1 MGKKKKKSDPGSLAN
16 NRKARHDFHITDN
29 YEAGIVLTGTEVK
42 SCRAHSITLGD
53 AYVKI
58 ENDEAMLLNV
68 HISEYEHGNR
78 YNHVPKRPRKLLLH
92 RREILKLSQ
101 LTKEKGFTIIP
112 LRFYLKRGKVKVD
125 LGVAKG
131 KQLFDKRESLKKRQD
146 DMDSRRAM
154 SRDY

>member
-1 MGKKKKKSDPGSLAN
+1 MGKKKKKNDPGNLAN

-58 ENDEAMLLNV
+58 ENGEAMLLNV

>member
-1 MGKKKKKSDPGSLAN
+1 MGKKKKSDPGSLAN

-42 SCRAHSITLGD
+42 SCRAHSITLSD

-68 HISEYEHGNR
+68 HIAEYEHGNR
-78 YNHVPKRPRKLLLH
+78 YNHAPKRPRKLLLH
-92 RREILKLSQ
+92 RREILKLTQ

-154 SRDY
+154 RRDY

>member
-58 ENDEAMLLNV
+58 ENGEAMLLNV

>member
-1 MGKKKKKSDPGSLAN
+1 MGKKKKKSDPNSLAN
-16 NRKARHDFHITDN
+16 NRKARHDFHITAN

-42 SCRAHSITLGD
+42 SCRARSITLSD

-58 ENDEAMLLNV
+58 ENGEATLFNA

-92 RREILKLSQ
+92 RREILKMSQ

-112 LRFYLKRGKVKVD
+112 LKFYLKRGKVKVD

-146 DMDSRRAM
+146 DMDSKRAM
-154 SRDY
+154 SRNY

>member
-1 MGKKKKKSDPGSLAN
+1 MGKKKKKSDPNSLAN

-29 YEAGIVLTGTEVK
+29 YEAGIMLTGTEVK
-42 SCRAHSITLGD
+42 SCRAHSITIGD

-58 ENDEAMLLNV
+58 ENGEATLLNA

-92 RREILKLSQ
+92 RREILKLTQ

-154 SRDY
+154 SRNY

>member
-1 MGKKKKKSDPGSLAN
+1 MGKKKKSDPGSLAN

-29 YEAGIVLTGTEVK
+29 YEAGIILTGTEVK

-68 HISEYEHGNR
+68 HIAEYEHGNR
-78 YNHVPKRPRKLLLH
+78 YNHAPKRPRKLLLH
-92 RREILKLSQ
+92 RREILKLTQ

-154 SRDY
+154 RRDY